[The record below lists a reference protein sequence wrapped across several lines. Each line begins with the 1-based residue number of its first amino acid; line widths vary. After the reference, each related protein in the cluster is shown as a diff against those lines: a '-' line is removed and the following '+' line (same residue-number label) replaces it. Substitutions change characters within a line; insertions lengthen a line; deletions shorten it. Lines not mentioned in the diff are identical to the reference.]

1 MVQSIS
7 TAQHSTAQHST
18 AQHSTAQH
26 STAQHS
32 TAQHSTAQHKVV
44 FAFFQQPQKHLRFVR
59 MEMFCNG

>member
-1 MVQSIS
+1 MVQSI
-7 TAQHSTAQHST
+7 ST

-44 FAFFQQPQKHLRFVR
+44 FAFFQQPQKHLHFVR